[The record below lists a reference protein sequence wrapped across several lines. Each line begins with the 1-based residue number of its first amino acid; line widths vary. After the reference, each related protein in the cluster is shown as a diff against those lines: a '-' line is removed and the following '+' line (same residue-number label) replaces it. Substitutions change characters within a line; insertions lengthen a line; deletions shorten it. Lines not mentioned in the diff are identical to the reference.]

1 MNETLHTRYEINLTA
16 QFLPTS
22 LKTSHYNILLVECK
36 MKLICNAKKTPQI
49 INDNVRGNL
58 CLKVFF
64 N

>member
-36 MKLICNAKKTPQI
+36 MKLICNAKKNPP
-49 INDNVRGNL
+49 NY
-58 CLKVFF
+58 K
-64 N
+64 